1 MKYVCTLCN
10 WVYDED
16 VEDKKFSELSDDYQ
30 CPVCMA
36 SKDFFEEQK

>member
-16 VEDKKFSELSDDYQ
+16 VEDKKFSELPDDYQ

-36 SKDFFEEQK
+36 AKDFFKLQE